1 MVKIKEAIK
10 EIVNKQTE
18 LIKLTNNKHIQK
30 KKDHS
35 LLIIIIIANV
45 ILFSIV

>member
-18 LIKLTNNKHIQK
+18 LIKLTNNKLK
-30 KKDHS
+30 K
-35 LLIIIIIANV
+35 IRFGGEN
-45 ILFSIV
+45 F